1 MEIPE
6 FFVERNAQV
15 WVTGSKMYGMD
26 TPESDTDFTGVFHN
40 RISYLN
46 PFQDRLLSVSQ
57 HDEDDYSIHTAAK
70 LAVMLVKGNFNAI
83 DLVFHTPV
91 RKEPFVSGM
100 IEVARP
106 YVITQN
112 VAGSYMGYVR
122 SQKDRLVGHKPRSP
136 ERTELVNRMGY
147 DPKYASHLLRGM
159 YTLYNILQTGRYFY
173 LTPELKVHLRNVKSG
188 VFVKP
193 QVEEEIESFVPKLEE
208 CYNDNKDKLHL
219 PELLQSELTE
229 YFILNH

>member
-6 FFVERNAQV
+6 FFIAYDAQV

-26 TPESDTDFTGVFHN
+26 TPESDTDFTGVFHD
-40 RISYLN
+40 RLSYLN

-57 HDEDDYSIHTAAK
+57 HEEDDYSIHTAAK

-83 DLVFHTPV
+83 DLVFHEPV
-91 RKEPFVSGM
+91 REEAFVKGM
-100 IEVARP
+100 IEAIRP
-106 YVITQN
+106 FAITRN
-112 VAGSYMGYVR
+112 VASSYMGYVN

-136 ERTELVNRMGY
+136 ERTELVNRLGY

-159 YTLYNILQTGRYFY
+159 YSLFHMLETGEYFY
-173 LTPELKVHLRNVKSG
+173 LTPELKVHLTNVKSG

-219 PELLQSELTE
+219 PELLKSELTE
-229 YFILNH
+229 YFVFHN